1 MLLGRMIAEFGCG
14 ASQARQSS
22 ASTWGALRHNVPM
35 PNAKLILAARMADI
49 EAFHVMDVQNR
60 AHELE
65 AAGRRIVHMEIGQP
79 DFGAPP
85 LVAQAAIE
93 AIRERRLGYTASLGI
108 PQLRQAI
115 SDYYRERLGVTV
127 PSSRIVV
134 TAGASGAFL
143 LTLGALVDPGDEVL
157 MPDPCYPCNRHFV
170 RMFEGHPRAIPVDEK
185 QHYQLSDADIRA
197 HWNRATRGVLLAS
210 PSNPTGTMIP
220 REELRAIIASV
231 RRAGGFIVMDEIYQ
245 GLVYDREASTALE
258 LAEDVFVVN
267 SFSKYFNM
275 TGWRLGWIVAP
286 ETHVRE
292 IEKLAQNAFI
302 CPSAPAQYAALA
314 AFRPETLAVL
324 EERRQE
330 FHRRR
335 DHVVPALRELG
346 FRIPV
351 MPEGAFYIYAGCE
364 GFSKDSSEFALRV
377 LEEAGVAITPGLDFG
392 SNRPERHVRFAYT
405 RSLEDL
411 EEGIERIARMLGLP
425 RRSARA

>member
-1 MLLGRMIAEFGCG
+1 MIAEFRRGPRIP
-14 ASQARQSS
+14 ASAPR
-22 ASTWGALRHNVPM
+22 STCDALRHNLRV
-35 PNAKLILAARMADI
+35 PNANLILAARMADI
-49 EAFHVMDVQNR
+49 EPFHVMDVQNR

-65 AAGRRIVHMEIGQP
+65 ATGRRIVHMEIGQP
-79 DFGAPP
+79 DF
-85 LVAQAAIE
+85 
-93 AIRERRLGYTASLGI
+93 
-108 PQLRQAI
+108 
-115 SDYYRERLGVTV
+115 SDYYRDRLGVTV

-143 LTLGALVDPGDEVL
+143 LTLAALVDPGDEVL

-170 RMFEGHPRAIPVDEK
+170 RLFEGRPRAIPVDEK
-185 QHYQLSDADIRA
+185 QHYQLADADIRS
-197 HWNRATRGVLLAS
+197 HWSRATRGVLLAS

-231 RRAGGFIVMDEIYQ
+231 RRAGGFVVMDEIYQ
-245 GLVYDREASTALE
+245 GLVYDGEASTVLE
-258 LAEDVFVVN
+258 LGDDVFVIN

-286 ETHVRE
+286 EVYVRE

-330 FHRRR
+330 FRRRR
-335 DHVVPALRELG
+335 DYMVPALRDLG

-364 GFSKDSSEFALRV
+364 SFSVDSTRFALRV

-405 RSLEDL
+405 RSLADL
-411 EEGIERIARMLGLP
+411 EEGVKSIARMLKGS
-425 RRSARA
+425 RDAW

>member
-1 MLLGRMIAEFGCG
+1 M
-14 ASQARQSS
+14 S
-22 ASTWGALRHNVPM
+22 
-35 PNAKLILAARMADI
+35 NANFILAARMADI

-60 AHELE
+60 AHALE
-65 AAGRRIVHMEIGQP
+65 AAGRRVVHMEIGQP

-85 LVAQAAIE
+85 GVAQAAID
-93 AIRERRLGYTASLGI
+93 AIRERRLGYTASIGI
-108 PQLRQAI
+108 PELRQAI
-115 SDYYRERLGVTV
+115 SDHYRERLGVTV

-143 LTLGALVDPGDEVL
+143 LTLGALVNPGDEVL

-170 RMFEGHPRAIPVDEK
+170 RLFEGRPRTVPVDEN
-185 QHYQLSDADIRA
+185 QHYQLADADIHS
-197 HWNRATRGVLLAS
+197 HWSRATRGVLLAS

-220 REELRAIIASV
+220 RDELRAIIASV
-231 RRAGGFIVMDEIYQ
+231 RRAGGFVVMDEIYQ
-245 GLVYDREASTALE
+245 GLVYDGEASTVLE
-258 LAEDVFVVN
+258 LADDVFVVN

-286 ETHVRE
+286 EAYVRE

-324 EERRQE
+324 EERREE
-330 FHRRR
+330 FRRRR
-335 DHVVPALRELG
+335 DYMVPALRALG

-351 MPEGAFYIYAGCE
+351 MPQGAFYIYAGCE
-364 GFSKDSSEFALRV
+364 SLSEDSTRFALRV

-405 RSLEDL
+405 RSLADL
-411 EEGIERIARMLGLP
+411 EEGVERIARMLGGRRDT
-425 RRSARA
+425 RRSY